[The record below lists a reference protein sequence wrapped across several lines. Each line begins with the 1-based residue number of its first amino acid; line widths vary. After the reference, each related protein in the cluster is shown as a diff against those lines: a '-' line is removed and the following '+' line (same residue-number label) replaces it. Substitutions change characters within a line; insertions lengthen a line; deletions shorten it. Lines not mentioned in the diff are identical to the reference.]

1 MAECFKYHEMIS
13 CLIDNE
19 LSGEERKELDKH
31 LEHCEGCR
39 ALLNIYELAFDG
51 EMVEPPKELVT
62 GTMLKV
68 RAKAAA
74 AKRHLRKHI
83 MRYAAAAACF
93 AIIVAAIP
101 SIPNVT
107 ADIPNQPENEIVVE
121 DPIELTGGCEG
132 SYTPDK
138 YSKED
143 YLASV
148 TVNGQ
153 LPELLESYDR
163 IETGDGSYAIKV
175 RSYLVAYLDSLGY
188 TPTYNAGSDSD
199 WSLVIYNP

>member
-19 LSGEERKELDKH
+19 LSPAEHKELEQH

-62 GTMLKV
+62 GTMMKV

-74 AKRHLRKHI
+74 TKRHLRRHI
-83 MRYAAAAACF
+83 ARYAAAAACF
-93 AIIVAAIP
+93 AIIAATIP
-101 SIPNVT
+101 SLPDSATEIPDQAVT
-107 ADIPNQPENEIVVE
+107 DTQIE
-121 DPIELTGGCEG
+121 DPVAISGGCEG

-138 YSKED
+138 YASED

-153 LPELLESYDR
+153 LPELLEGYDR
-163 IETGDGSYAIKV
+163 VETGDGSYTIKV
-175 RSYLVAYLDSLGY
+175 RSCLVAYLDSLGY